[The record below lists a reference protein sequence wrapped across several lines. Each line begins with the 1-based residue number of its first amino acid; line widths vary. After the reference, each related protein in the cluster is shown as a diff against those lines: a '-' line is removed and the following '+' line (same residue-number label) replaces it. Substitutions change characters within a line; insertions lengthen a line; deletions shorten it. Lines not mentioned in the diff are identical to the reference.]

1 MTISYQN
8 KTYKLTSELEGA
20 IISFINPEQNY
31 TKYIYPYMF
40 IINIRLKSTQLII
53 TQIFKKTQQHLS
65 CSPPMYKNDIRK
77 YKLHVN

>member
-31 TKYIYPYMF
+31 TKYIYPYRF

-53 TQIFKKTQQHLS
+53 TQIFKKKHNS
-65 CSPPMYKNDIRK
+65 IC
-77 YKLHVN
+77 HVHPQCTKMISGNINSM

>member
-40 IINIRLKSTQLII
+40 IINICLKSTPLII
-53 TQIFKKTQQHLS
+53 SQIFKKNTTAFIMFTPNIQ
-65 CSPPMYKNDIRK
+65 K
-77 YKLHVN
+77 